1 MPSAGLGDCGLQGD
15 ANQSGSRSS
24 ASSIKGRLRAEYGS
38 VSTRRKLRAADRPRA
53 IGAHGLP
60 LCRWCRRLVS
70 PPRYSFCSDDCVHEY
85 RLRSDS
91 TYLRSQVFMRD
102 KGVCR
107 ECGTSTMALRRKLD
121 VMSEEMRNAV
131 CDALGIPANRRAPG
145 HSLWDA
151 DHVVPV
157 HAGGGCCGLNNIVTL
172 CLPCHLKKHRE
183 GATNGR
189 GRAA

>member
-1 MPSAGLGDCGLQGD
+1 MW
-15 ANQSGSRSS
+15 
-24 ASSIKGRLRAEYGS
+24 I

-53 IGAHGLP
+53 VGAHGLP

-70 PPRYSFCSDDCVHEY
+70 PPRSSFCSDDCVHEY

-107 ECGTSTMALRRKLD
+107 ECGSSTMDLRRKLD
-121 VMSEEMRNAV
+121 TLTEEVREVVCAV
-131 CDALGIPANRRAPG
+131 LDIPTNRRAPG

-151 DHVVPV
+151 DHMVPV
-157 HAGGGCCGLNNIVTL
+157 RAGGGCCGLENIATL
-172 CLPCHLKKHRE
+172 CLPCHRRKNRE
-183 GATNGR
+183 GVTDGR
-189 GRAA
+189 RSVA